1 MVRIATPEGL
11 KKRGRVTLEELGF
24 REEDQTRLVLN
35 CKVFERMN
43 IALEAFNV
51 PGQRIKA

>member
-1 MVRIATPEGL
+1 MIRVATMESL
-11 KKRGRVTLEELGF
+11 EKRGSIKLEELGF

-43 IALEAFNV
+43 IAAKAFYI
-51 PGQRIKA
+51 PSQ